1 MATRPAMPAIM
12 MQGWH
17 TMIDDDTRSNP
28 QAILACLGYLHE
40 EAKREGMREPATFI
54 AAALSATSDWVLR
67 NETSGHLQKPAQVAQ
82 PVRRAHLRVV
92 GGQA

>member
-1 MATRPAMPAIM
+1 
-12 MQGWH
+12 
-17 TMIDDDTRSNP
+17 MIEDDTRSNP

-67 NETSGHLQKPAQVAQ
+67 NETSAHIQKAARPDPVA
-82 PVRRAHLRVV
+82 RRAHLRVV
-92 GGQA
+92 G